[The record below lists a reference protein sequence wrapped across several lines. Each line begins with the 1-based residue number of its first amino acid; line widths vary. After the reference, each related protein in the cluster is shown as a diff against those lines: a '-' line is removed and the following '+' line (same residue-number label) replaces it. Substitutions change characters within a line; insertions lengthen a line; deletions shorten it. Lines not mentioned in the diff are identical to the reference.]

1 MPKVSNLKIKLQT
14 GTDSTYL
21 ATWDFTETTKVD
33 NTTTSGSAINVGS
46 LVTIKSGAT
55 WYNGVAIP
63 SWVMAD
69 KWYVYEIRGAR
80 VVLNKNQSGTHAI
93 MSPIHINNL
102 NGGTTTTTTST
113 TINTTDHYTVTWY
126 YDSGDNIWFEGSSG
140 DTKNKYSTYGG
151 PSNARRVRVNVLPVS
166 KTRKVNGQDTAYW
179 TGTAETCD
187 YSVEVNP
194 PETPGTP
201 SVEIDKY
208 KLTATLDNIS
218 DARTDKIQFEIYNDT
233 KRVNVGTV
241 TVQACK
247 ASYSCTVTAGG
258 KYRVRCRSINLSG
271 DSEVYSTG
279 WSSFTS
285 EYTTIPITVKNVRV
299 AADTK
304 TSVKVEWDKEPTAK
318 SYKVEYTDKVAYFD
332 TTSVSSQTVENSL
345 AFIVGLESGKEW
357 FFRVCASNSQ
367 GDSAFSDPVS
377 VTIGT
382 KPASPTTWSSTTV
395 AIVGEALNL
404 YWIHNSADGSS
415 QTFAELELTIDGSTF
430 THTIKN
436 TTDEDLKD
444 KTSVYSVNT
453 SSYKEGTTIKWR
465 VRTAGA
471 TKEYGDWSVM
481 RTVEVY
487 AQPTLELKLTD
498 QNGTAITSVTSFP
511 FYISGLAGPN
521 TQAPIGYHVLVTANQ
536 GYYTVDEVGNQVIV
550 SEGDS
555 VYSKYFDTK
564 TALLVE
570 LSANNINLENS
581 IDYTI
586 TVTVSMNSG
595 LTAVSTKTFAVSWL
609 DDQYE
614 PDVEISI
621 DTESY
626 SAFLRPYCIDSDNN
640 PIADIMLSVYRREFD
655 GSFTEIIAN
664 VDNTK
669 NIYVTDPHPALNYA
683 RYRIVAIS
691 KSTGAVSYYDP
702 PGYPVNGK
710 AVIIQWDDQWRNLED
725 PIADEEKDP
734 PWSGSMLKLPY
745 NIDVS
750 DSYSTDSDLVEYIG
764 RKYPVAYYGTQLGST
779 STWNMDIPAD
789 DKETLYGLRR
799 LATWTGNVYVREP
812 SGSGYWANISVSL
825 SQKHLDL
832 TIPVALSITRVEG
845 GM

>member
-1 MPKVSNLKIKLQT
+1 
-14 GTDSTYL
+14 
-21 ATWDFTETTKVD
+21 
-33 NTTTSGSAINVGS
+33 
-46 LVTIKSGAT
+46 
-55 WYNGVAIP
+55 
-63 SWVMAD
+63 MAD
-69 KWYVYEIRGAR
+69 KWYVYEINGAR
-80 VVLNKNQSGTHAI
+80 VVLNRNQSGTHAI

-113 TINTTDHYTVTWY
+113 EVNTTDHYAVHWF
-126 YDSGDNIWFEGSSG
+126 YDTGDNIWFTGQTE
-140 DTKNKYSTYGG
+140 DVTHKYSLYSG
-151 PSNARRVRVNVLPVS
+151 PANARRIRANVLPVA
-166 KTRKVNGQDTAYW
+166 KTRKVNGTDTAYW
-179 TGTAETCD
+179 TGTAESFT
-187 YSVEVNP
+187 YSVNVNP
-194 PETPGTP
+194 PETPSSP
-201 SVEIDKY
+201 SVEVDKY

-271 DSEVYSTG
+271 SSEIYSTE

-285 EYTTIPITVKNVRV
+285 EYITIPNTVKNVRV

-304 TSVKVEWDKEPTAK
+304 TSVKVEWDKEPTAT
-318 SYKVEYTDKVAYFD
+318 SYKVEYTDKITYFD

-345 AFIVGLESGKEW
+345 AYIVGLETGKEW

-367 GDSAFSDPVS
+367 GDSAFSEPVS

-404 YWIHNSADGSS
+404 YWVHNSADGSS
-415 QTFAELELTIDGSTF
+415 QTFAELEMTVDGTTTTKTIQ
-430 THTIKN
+430 N

-453 SSYKEGTTIKWR
+453 SSYKEGTIIKWR

-481 RTVEVY
+481 RTVDVY
-487 AQPTLELKLTD
+487 AQPTLELNVTD
-498 QNGTAITSVTSFP
+498 QNGASLTTITSFP

-536 GYYTVDEVGNQVIV
+536 GYSTVDEVGNQVIV
-550 SEGDS
+550 SEGDA

-564 TALLVE
+564 NALLVE
-570 LSANNINLENS
+570 LSASNVNLENS
-581 IDYTI
+581 IDYSVR
-586 TVTVSMNSG
+586 VTVSMNSG
-595 LTAVSTKTFAVSWL
+595 LTAESTKQFTVSWL

-621 DTESY
+621 DPDSY
-626 SAFLRPYCIDSDNN
+626 SALLRPYCIDKDNN
-640 PIADIMLSVYRREFD
+640 PIADVMLSVYRREFD
-655 GSFTEIIAN
+655 GSFTEITKN

-691 KSTGAVSYYDP
+691 KTNGSVSYYDP

-725 PIADEEKDP
+725 PAADEAKDP
-734 PWSGSMLKLPY
+734 PWSGSLLKLPY

-750 DSYSTDSDLVEYIG
+750 DSYSTDSDLVEYVG

-779 STWNMDIPAD
+779 STWNTEIPAYD
-789 DKETLYGLRR
+789 EETLYGLRR
-799 LATWTGNVYVREP
+799 LATWTGDVYVREP
-812 SGSGYWANISVSL
+812 SGSGYWANISVSF
-825 SQKHLDL
+825 SQKHLSL
-832 TIPVALSITRVEG
+832 TIPVTLSITRVEG

>member
-1 MPKVSNLKIKLQT
+1 M
-14 GTDSTYL
+14 
-21 ATWDFTETTKVD
+21 
-33 NTTTSGSAINVGS
+33 
-46 LVTIKSGAT
+46 
-55 WYNGVAIP
+55 
-63 SWVMAD
+63 
-69 KWYVYEIRGAR
+69 
-80 VVLNKNQSGTHAI
+80 
-93 MSPIHINNL
+93 
-102 NGGTTTTTTST
+102 
-113 TINTTDHYTVTWY
+113 
-126 YDSGDNIWFEGSSG
+126 
-140 DTKNKYSTYGG
+140 
-151 PSNARRVRVNVLPVS
+151 
-166 KTRKVNGQDTAYW
+166 
-179 TGTAETCD
+179 
-187 YSVEVNP
+187 
-194 PETPGTP
+194 
-201 SVEIDKY
+201 
-208 KLTATLDNIS
+208 
-218 DARTDKIQFEIYNDT
+218 
-233 KRVNVGTV
+233 
-241 TVQACK
+241 
-247 ASYSCTVTAGG
+247 
-258 KYRVRCRSINLSG
+258 
-271 DSEVYSTG
+271 
-279 WSSFTS
+279 
-285 EYTTIPITVKNVRV
+285 
-299 AADTK
+299 
-304 TSVKVEWDKEPTAK
+304 
-318 SYKVEYTDKVAYFD
+318 
-332 TTSVSSQTVENSL
+332 
-345 AFIVGLESGKEW
+345 
-357 FFRVCASNSQ
+357 
-367 GDSAFSDPVS
+367 
-377 VTIGT
+377 
-382 KPASPTTWSSTTV
+382 
-395 AIVGEALNL
+395 
-404 YWIHNSADGSS
+404 
-415 QTFAELELTIDGSTF
+415 
-430 THTIKN
+430 
-436 TTDEDLKD
+436 
-444 KTSVYSVNT
+444 
-453 SSYKEGTTIKWR
+453 
-465 VRTAGA
+465 
-471 TKEYGDWSVM
+471 
-481 RTVEVY
+481 
-487 AQPTLELKLTD
+487 
-498 QNGTAITSVTSFP
+498 
-511 FYISGLAGPN
+511 AGPN

-564 TALLVE
+564 NALLVE

-621 DTESY
+621 DSESY
-626 SAFLRPYCIDSDNN
+626 SAFLRPYCIDSENN
-640 PIADIMLSVYRREFD
+640 PIADIILSVYRREFD

-750 DSYSTDSDLVEYIG
+750 DSYNTDSDLVEYIG

-789 DKETLYGLRR
+789 DEETLYGLRR

-832 TIPVALSITRVEG
+832 TIPVTLSITRVEG